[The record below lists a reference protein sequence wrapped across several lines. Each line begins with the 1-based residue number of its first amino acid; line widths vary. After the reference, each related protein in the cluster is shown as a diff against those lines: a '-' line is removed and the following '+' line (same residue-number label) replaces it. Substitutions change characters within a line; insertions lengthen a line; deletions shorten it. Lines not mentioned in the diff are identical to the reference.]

1 MKNSVDFTRGHQF
14 GYMLLRHLIS
24 VLLCFIIQFVFLIKL
39 FEHNT
44 IRIILGCLFSLIY
57 GSAIYTGAS
66 KMGLNDAKSYT
77 KMTVKPSYSMLWGIS
92 IAVIN
97 ILAFLVCNSLGA
109 WDLTYSIVSQ
119 IVRFLSYILFSPYLT
134 LFINASA
141 MPLYVIVMMV
151 VIPILF
157 SYLGYIA
164 GSKRFSILEKIQS
177 LTFEKD

>member
-1 MKNSVDFTRGHQF
+1 
-14 GYMLLRHLIS
+14 
-24 VLLCFIIQFVFLIKL
+24 
-39 FEHNT
+39 
-44 IRIILGCLFSLIY
+44 
-57 GSAIYTGAS
+57 
-66 KMGLNDAKSYT
+66 MGLNDAKSYT

-109 WDLTYSIVSQ
+109 WVLTYSIVSH